1 MLKRTLRK
9 RTMLLKN
16 SPFEVTQLEIS
27 HLQRKGEVYGRAV
40 SVIESAHFRF

>member
-1 MLKRTLRK
+1 
-9 RTMLLKN
+9 MLLKN